1 MSSFDQYIYTTG
13 GRTPLES
20 IAIRSTEWADILYF
34 SVICII
40 SICGIFAYQKTT
52 PEYNIIFSVVFVGSL
67 IFGLVL
73 FNNAPYAEGNIYGY
87 VDKFEAIDKSLYGL
101 IQSIKG
107 LIYILLGGIGL
118 VNSYKIFI
126 SSKEKINLQR

>member
-20 IAIRSTEWADILYF
+20 IAIRSTEWADILYY
-34 SVICII
+34 SVVCII
-40 SICGIFAYQKTT
+40 SICGIFAYQKAM
-52 PEYNIIFSVVFVGSL
+52 PKYNIIFSVVFVGSL

-73 FNNAPYAEGNIYGY
+73 FYSAPFAEGNIYGY
-87 VDKFEAIDKSLYGL
+87 VDKFEAIDMSLYGL
-101 IQSIKG
+101 VQSIKG

-118 VNSYKIFI
+118 VNAFNILI
-126 SSKEKINLQR
+126 SSKEKANL